1 MSIFFIENNPQSVST
16 LTRTNRH
23 TEIHHQE
30 KKKKK
35 AVLLEARTKVN
46 ELNNYFLSTIPDKKA
61 KIAGRF
67 HSLSAFTALLTLLK
81 KYVYCRGQRETL
93 SLSPARNKC
102 TDKEYT
108 CTLQGVSLGPNTD
121 FAAPGF
127 NVQLQSSKN
136 MSEVYRVNYID
147 KTSITSCDVV
157 SAVFSTEVLFVAFRL
172 NTQVKPEIKRKR
184 GVHTRY
190 DILLDICN
198 ILKLSA
204 NRSSWR

>member
-1 MSIFFIENNPQSVST
+1 MNLMTIFSKPSQI
-16 LTRTNRH
+16 
-23 TEIHHQE
+23 
-30 KKKKK
+30 KKKKSLPNFT
-35 AVLLEARTKVN
+35 VCQLL
-46 ELNNYFLSTIPDKKA
+46 LHCS
-61 KIAGRF
+61 GC
-67 HSLSAFTALLTLLK
+67 LK
-81 KYVYCRGQRETL
+81 KFVYCRGQRETL
-93 SLSPARNKC
+93 SLSPARNKW
-102 TDKEYT
+102 KYT
-108 CTLQGVSLGPNTD
+108 CRLQGVSLGPNTD

-127 NVQLQSSKN
+127 NAQFQSSKN

>member
-1 MSIFFIENNPQSVST
+1 MNLMTIFSKPSQI
-16 LTRTNRH
+16 
-23 TEIHHQE
+23 
-30 KKKKK
+30 KKKKSLPNFT
-35 AVLLEARTKVN
+35 VCQLL
-46 ELNNYFLSTIPDKKA
+46 LHCS
-61 KIAGRF
+61 GC
-67 HSLSAFTALLTLLK
+67 LK
-81 KYVYCRGQRETL
+81 KFVYCRGQRETL
-93 SLSPARNKC
+93 SLSPARNKW
-102 TDKEYT
+102 KYT
-108 CTLQGVSLGPNTD
+108 CRLQGVSLGPNTD

-157 SAVFSTEVLFVAFRL
+157 SAVFPTEVLFVAFRL